1 MGMEIQVNSLE
12 DMCALMCDNVIPK
25 RSKRMKLII
34 DIDEYDLEWIRNG
47 YCIPLE
53 LNEKMTEMIINGTPL
68 DDIKAELKARLWRWR
83 GKTNLNIDKVA
94 METIINEVFDEE

>member
-1 MGMEIQVNSLE
+1 MKNDLTTYQIYLILLGYLTEQNDNAQMLRDLLVELYRRTDKAESVANRNE
-12 DMCALMCDNVIPK
+12 MCFMQKSIA
-25 RSKRMKLII
+25 
-34 DIDEYDLEWIRNG
+34 NG
-47 YCIPLE
+47 I
-53 LNEKMTEMIINGTPL
+53 PL